1 MIHSPAAKGQINWPW
16 GDHLFE
22 LKIKLVLIALPTTF
36 ITVCV
41 VFTFGKEG
49 DIHTGNFVLKTFS
62 KEPKRLTSKGKKKKT
77 DVERRTRVGQ

>member
-1 MIHSPAAKGQINWPW
+1 MGQPYFTVKDEININCFTIQ
-16 GDHLFE
+16 L
-22 LKIKLVLIALPTTF
+22 LLQCA
-36 ITVCV
+36 
-41 VFTFGKEG
+41 VFTVGKEG

>member
-1 MIHSPAAKGQINWPW
+1 MGHSVVKQII
-16 GDHLFE
+16 LQYA
-22 LKIKLVLIALPTTF
+22 V

-41 VFTFGKEG
+41 VFTVGKEG

-62 KEPKRLTSKGKKKKT
+62 KEPKRLTCKGKKKKT